1 MTSLIE
7 IKRGD
12 LYSDTMTFRELP
24 ESGLILRRFSI
35 VDEKTNLFATLS
47 DLPTDLD
54 LYIGKINPATNEPYP
69 TPILTAILPYKVYN
83 SSTNP
88 GNESEKIFAQLEP
101 GEYWIG
107 IKDNINLTTEEKNKP
122 FKLSLDAQTFDKTTR
137 LSNDPELVRQWH
149 LFNTGLPQLD
159 EWFTAPNVDIGAPE
173 AWKLGFDA
181 EIPIAIIDGGI
192 DINHPDLIN
201 NLWTNPKEIAG
212 NNLDDDN
219 NGYKDDLHGWNFAD
233 GTANVM
239 PDRHGTHVAGITGAK
254 GNNGIG
260 VSGVA
265 WNTQLMTL
273 DVFGNADRASL
284 QAQIDA
290 IKYAVNNGAK
300 VINMSLGGHFKITP
314 EEYLNNSNNE
324 KFAEVLKYAYDKDVF
339 IAIAAGNA
347 GNQLH
352 DRNMWEGVGNLDK
365 YSGSPALFSRIFGN
379 IASVGSSNGQND
391 RAEYSNFGKSIS
403 ISAPGG
409 DNQSIQIQSE
419 EDTRIYEGRIEAEI
433 FSTLPDA
440 SYGYMAG
447 TSMAS
452 PVIAGMAALIRAQNE
467 SINARDTV
475 AILRAGAVI
484 NSQLNSSVNQ
494 NYQANLYNSM
504 ILAQNW
510 IGPDSL
516 TGIGQE
522 VAPVINLTALT
533 DAQSLTGSLKLER
546 DSSNDPVIGFYRVL
560 DTSGTVLDAL
570 GNAVKPGDADYQ
582 SVALSPS
589 NLSDGLNTLTLE
601 NNSSRS
607 VNYSLDGL
615 VNGFYLAPYAITAN
629 NTWFAWSQA
638 NSDRQDHFKVL
649 GSNQFGLDD
658 QAGPGRDGNFSD
670 VIMSFFSSEII

>member
-1 MTSLIE
+1 M
-7 IKRGD
+7 
-12 LYSDTMTFRELP
+12 
-24 ESGLILRRFSI
+24 
-35 VDEKTNLFATLS
+35 
-47 DLPTDLD
+47 
-54 LYIGKINPATNEPYP
+54 
-69 TPILTAILPYKVYN
+69 
-83 SSTNP
+83 
-88 GNESEKIFAQLEP
+88 
-101 GEYWIG
+101 
-107 IKDNINLTTEEKNKP
+107 
-122 FKLSLDAQTFDKTTR
+122 
-137 LSNDPELVRQWH
+137 
-149 LFNTGLPQLD
+149 
-159 EWFTAPNVDIGAPE
+159 
-173 AWKLGFDA
+173 
-181 EIPIAIIDGGI
+181 
-192 DINHPDLIN
+192 
-201 NLWTNPKEIAG
+201 
-212 NNLDDDN
+212 
-219 NGYKDDLHGWNFAD
+219 
-233 GTANVM
+233 
-239 PDRHGTHVAGITGAK
+239 
-254 GNNGIG
+254 
-260 VSGVA
+260 
-265 WNTQLMTL
+265 
-273 DVFGNADRASL
+273 
-284 QAQIDA
+284 
-290 IKYAVNNGAK
+290 
-300 VINMSLGGHFKITP
+300 
-314 EEYLNNSNNE
+314 
-324 KFAEVLKYAYDKDVF
+324 
-339 IAIAAGNA
+339 AAGNA

-419 EDTRIYEGRIEAEI
+419 EDTRIYEGRREAEI

-522 VAPVINLTALT
+522 VAPIINLTALT

>member
-324 KFAEVLKYAYDKDVF
+324 KFAEVLNMPTTKMYSLQLPLATQEISYMTETCGRAL
-339 IAIAAGNA
+339 AILINT
-347 GNQLH
+347 Q
-352 DRNMWEGVGNLDK
+352 V
-365 YSGSPALFSRIFGN
+365 ALLYL
-379 IASVGSSNGQND
+379 
-391 RAEYSNFGKSIS
+391 AEYSEILHL
-403 ISAPGG
+403 SARLMVRMTGL
-409 DNQSIQIQSE
+409 NI
-419 EDTRIYEGRIEAEI
+419 A
-433 FSTLPDA
+433 TLESLSLLVLQA
-440 SYGYMAG
+440 VTTKAYKY
-447 TSMAS
+447 
-452 PVIAGMAALIRAQNE
+452 RAKK
-467 SINARDTV
+467 
-475 AILRAGAVI
+475 
-484 NSQLNSSVNQ
+484 
-494 NYQANLYNSM
+494 
-504 ILAQNW
+504 ILAY
-510 IGPDSL
+510 
-516 TGIGQE
+516 TK
-522 VAPVINLTALT
+522 
-533 DAQSLTGSLKLER
+533 DAEKQK
-546 DSSNDPVIGFYRVL
+546 F
-560 DTSGTVLDAL
+560 
-570 GNAVKPGDADYQ
+570 
-582 SVALSPS
+582 
-589 NLSDGLNTLTLE
+589 
-601 NNSSRS
+601 
-607 VNYSLDGL
+607 
-615 VNGFYLAPYAITAN
+615 LAPCPMPATVI
-629 NTWFAWSQA
+629 W
-638 NSDRQDHFKVL
+638 L
-649 GSNQFGLDD
+649 GPPWHHQ
-658 QAGPGRDGNFSD
+658 
-670 VIMSFFSSEII
+670 